1 MGKVAMMSKT
11 NKTAEEVNE
20 MNQSEEVETIVEPT
34 DGDKTE
40 TLDSVEE
47 ASVTDEAALENE
59 ALRKEIETLKNDYF
73 KMLADTENLKKRLQR
88 EHDQLRKYRIQ
99 GFAADVLPVL
109 DNLERALKQD
119 TTDEALRDGV
129 QMIYDQLM
137 ASLKAEGVEPIIA
150 LDQPFD
156 PNIHQAMMTEEKE
169 GVQPNIVIEEFQKGY
184 MLKDRILR
192 ASLVKVSQ

>member
-1 MGKVAMMSKT
+1 MMSKT
-11 NKTAEEVNE
+11 NKTAEEFNE
-20 MNQSEEVETIVEPT
+20 EVQLEQEVEATDSEELETSNSEN
-34 DGDKTE
+34 
-40 TLDSVEE
+40 E
-47 ASVTDEAALENE
+47 ASETDEAIDENE

-109 DNLERALKQD
+109 DNLERALKQE
-119 TTDEALRDGV
+119 TTDEALREGV

-137 ASLKAEGVEPIIA
+137 ASLKAEGVEPINA
-150 LDQPFD
+150 LNQPFD

-169 GVQPNIVIEEFQKGY
+169 GVESNIVIEEFQKGY

-192 ASLVKVSQ
+192 ASLVKVSL

>member
-1 MGKVAMMSKT
+1 MMSKT
-11 NKTAEEVNE
+11 NKTAEEFNE
-20 MNQSEEVETIVEPT
+20 EVQLEQEVEATDSEELETSNSEN
-34 DGDKTE
+34 
-40 TLDSVEE
+40 E
-47 ASVTDEAALENE
+47 ASETDEAIDENE

-109 DNLERALKQD
+109 DNLERALKQE
-119 TTDEALRDGV
+119 TTDEALREGV

-137 ASLKAEGVEPIIA
+137 ASLKAEGVEPINA
-150 LDQPFD
+150 LNQPFD

-169 GVQPNIVIEEFQKGY
+169 GVESNIVIEEFQKGY

>member
-1 MGKVAMMSKT
+1 MSKT
-11 NKTAEEVNE
+11 NKTAEEFNE
-20 MNQSEEVETIVEPT
+20 EVQLEQEVEATDSEELETSNSEN
-34 DGDKTE
+34 
-40 TLDSVEE
+40 E
-47 ASVTDEAALENE
+47 ASETDEAIDENE

-109 DNLERALKQD
+109 DNLERALKQE
-119 TTDEALRDGV
+119 TTDEALREGV

-137 ASLKAEGVEPIIA
+137 ASLKAEGVEPINA
-150 LDQPFD
+150 LNQPFD

-169 GVQPNIVIEEFQKGY
+169 GVESNIVIEEFQKGY

-192 ASLVKVSQ
+192 ASLVKVSL

>member
-1 MGKVAMMSKT
+1 MMSKM
-11 NKTAEEVNE
+11 NKTAEEFNE
-20 MNQSEEVETIVEPT
+20 EVQLEQEVEATDSEELETSNSEN
-34 DGDKTE
+34 
-40 TLDSVEE
+40 E
-47 ASVTDEAALENE
+47 ASETDEAIDENE

-109 DNLERALKQD
+109 DNLERALKQE
-119 TTDEALRDGV
+119 TTDEALREGV

-137 ASLKAEGVEPIIA
+137 ASLKAEGVEPINA
-150 LDQPFD
+150 LNQPFD

-169 GVQPNIVIEEFQKGY
+169 GVESNIVIEEFQKGY

>member
-1 MGKVAMMSKT
+1 MMSKT
-11 NKTAEEVNE
+11 NKTAEELHEEVQDETVLESTN
-20 MNQSEEVETIVEPT
+20 SEEIETS
-34 DGDKTE
+34 
-40 TLDSVEE
+40 DSVNDTSEN
-47 ASVTDEAALENE
+47 DEAIDENE

-109 DNLERALKQD
+109 DNLERALKQE

-137 ASLKAEGVEPIIA
+137 ASLKAEGVEPINA
-150 LDQPFD
+150 LNQPFD

-169 GVQPNIVIEEFQKGY
+169 GVESNIVIEEFQKGY

>member
-1 MGKVAMMSKT
+1 MMSKT
-11 NKTAEEVNE
+11 NKTAEEFNE
-20 MNQSEEVETIVEPT
+20 EVQLEQEVEATDSEELETSNSEN
-34 DGDKTE
+34 
-40 TLDSVEE
+40 E
-47 ASVTDEAALENE
+47 ASETDEAIDENE

-73 KMLADTENLKKRLQR
+73 KMLADTKNLKKRLQR

-109 DNLERALKQD
+109 DNLERALKQE
-119 TTDEALRDGV
+119 TTDEALREGV

-137 ASLKAEGVEPIIA
+137 ASLKAEGVEPINA
-150 LDQPFD
+150 LNQPFD

-169 GVQPNIVIEEFQKGY
+169 GVESNIVIEEFQKGY

>member
-11 NKTAEEVNE
+11 NKTAEELHEEVQDETVLESTN
-20 MNQSEEVETIVEPT
+20 SEEIETS
-34 DGDKTE
+34 
-40 TLDSVEE
+40 DSVNDTSEN
-47 ASVTDEAALENE
+47 DEAIDENE

-109 DNLERALKQD
+109 DNLERALKQE

-137 ASLKAEGVEPIIA
+137 ASLKAEGVEPINA
-150 LDQPFD
+150 LNQPFD

-169 GVQPNIVIEEFQKGY
+169 GVESNIVIEEFQKGY

>member
-11 NKTAEEVNE
+11 NKTAEEFNE
-20 MNQSEEVETIVEPT
+20 EVQLEQEVEATDSEELETSNSEN
-34 DGDKTE
+34 
-40 TLDSVEE
+40 E
-47 ASVTDEAALENE
+47 ASETDEAIDENE

-109 DNLERALKQD
+109 DNLERALKQE
-119 TTDEALRDGV
+119 TTDEALREGV

-137 ASLKAEGVEPIIA
+137 ASLKAEGVEPINA
-150 LDQPFD
+150 LNQPFD

-169 GVQPNIVIEEFQKGY
+169 GVESNIVIEEFQKGY

>member
-1 MGKVAMMSKT
+1 MMSKT
-11 NKTAEEVNE
+11 NKTAEEFNE
-20 MNQSEEVETIVEPT
+20 EVQLEQEIEATDSEELETSNSEN
-34 DGDKTE
+34 
-40 TLDSVEE
+40 E
-47 ASVTDEAALENE
+47 ASETDEAIDENE

-109 DNLERALKQD
+109 DNLERALKQE
-119 TTDEALRDGV
+119 TTDEALREGV

-137 ASLKAEGVEPIIA
+137 ASLKAEGVEPINA
-150 LDQPFD
+150 LNQPFD
-156 PNIHQAMMTEEKE
+156 PNIHQAMVTEEKE
-169 GVQPNIVIEEFQKGY
+169 GVESNIVIEEFQKGY

>member
-1 MGKVAMMSKT
+1 MMSKT
-11 NKTAEEVNE
+11 NKTAEEFNE
-20 MNQSEEVETIVEPT
+20 EVQLEQEVEATDSEELETSNSEN
-34 DGDKTE
+34 
-40 TLDSVEE
+40 E
-47 ASVTDEAALENE
+47 ASETDEAIDENE

-109 DNLERALKQD
+109 DNLERALKQE
-119 TTDEALRDGV
+119 TTDEALREGV

-137 ASLKAEGVEPIIA
+137 ASLKVEGVEPINA
-150 LDQPFD
+150 LNQPFD

-169 GVQPNIVIEEFQKGY
+169 GVESNIVIEEFQKGY

>member
-1 MGKVAMMSKT
+1 MGKVAMMSKM
-11 NKTAEEVNE
+11 NKTAEEFNE
-20 MNQSEEVETIVEPT
+20 EVQLEQEVEATDSEELETSNSEN
-34 DGDKTE
+34 
-40 TLDSVEE
+40 E
-47 ASVTDEAALENE
+47 ASETDEAIDENE

-109 DNLERALKQD
+109 DNLERALKQE
-119 TTDEALRDGV
+119 TTDEALREGV

-137 ASLKAEGVEPIIA
+137 ASLKAEGVEPINA
-150 LDQPFD
+150 LNQPFD

-169 GVQPNIVIEEFQKGY
+169 GVESNIVIEEFQKGY

-192 ASLVKVSQ
+192 ASLVKVSL

>member
-1 MGKVAMMSKT
+1 MMSKM
-11 NKTAEEVNE
+11 NKTAEEFNE
-20 MNQSEEVETIVEPT
+20 EVQLEQEVEATDSEELETSNSENQ
-34 DGDKTE
+34 
-40 TLDSVEE
+40 
-47 ASVTDEAALENE
+47 ASETDEAIDENE

-109 DNLERALKQD
+109 DNLERALKQE
-119 TTDEALRDGV
+119 TTDEALREGV

-137 ASLKAEGVEPIIA
+137 ASLKAEGVEPINA
-150 LDQPFD
+150 LNQPFD

-169 GVQPNIVIEEFQKGY
+169 GVESNIVIEEFQKGY

-192 ASLVKVSQ
+192 ASLVKVSL

>member
-1 MGKVAMMSKT
+1 MMSKT
-11 NKTAEEVNE
+11 NKTAEEFNE
-20 MNQSEEVETIVEPT
+20 EVQLEQEVEATDSEELETSNSEN
-34 DGDKTE
+34 
-40 TLDSVEE
+40 E
-47 ASVTDEAALENE
+47 ASETDEAIDENE
-59 ALRKEIETLKNDYF
+59 ALRKELETLKNDYF

-109 DNLERALKQD
+109 DNLERALKQE
-119 TTDEALRDGV
+119 TTDEALREGV

-137 ASLKAEGVEPIIA
+137 ASLKAEGVEPINA
-150 LDQPFD
+150 LNQPFD

-169 GVQPNIVIEEFQKGY
+169 GVESNIVIEEFQKGY

>member
-1 MGKVAMMSKT
+1 MMSKT
-11 NKTAEEVNE
+11 NKTAEEFNE
-20 MNQSEEVETIVEPT
+20 EVQLEQEIEATDSEELETSNSEN
-34 DGDKTE
+34 
-40 TLDSVEE
+40 E
-47 ASVTDEAALENE
+47 ASETDEAIDENE

-109 DNLERALKQD
+109 DNLERALKQE
-119 TTDEALRDGV
+119 TTDEALREGV

-137 ASLKAEGVEPIIA
+137 ASLKAEGVEPINA
-150 LDQPFD
+150 LNQPFD

-169 GVQPNIVIEEFQKGY
+169 GVESNIVIEEFQKGY

>member
-1 MGKVAMMSKT
+1 MMSKT
-11 NKTAEEVNE
+11 NKTAEEFNE
-20 MNQSEEVETIVEPT
+20 EVQLEQEVEATDSEELETSNSEN
-34 DGDKTE
+34 
-40 TLDSVEE
+40 E
-47 ASVTDEAALENE
+47 ASETDEAIDENE

-109 DNLERALKQD
+109 DNLERALKQE
-119 TTDEALRDGV
+119 TTDEALREGV

-137 ASLKAEGVEPIIA
+137 ASLKAEGVEPINA
-150 LDQPFD
+150 LNQPFD
-156 PNIHQAMMTEEKE
+156 PSIHQAMMTEEKE
-169 GVQPNIVIEEFQKGY
+169 GVESNIVIEEFQKGY

>member
-1 MGKVAMMSKT
+1 MMSKM
-11 NKTAEEVNE
+11 NKTAEEFNE
-20 MNQSEEVETIVEPT
+20 EVQLEQEVEATDSEELETSNSEN
-34 DGDKTE
+34 
-40 TLDSVEE
+40 E
-47 ASVTDEAALENE
+47 ASETDEAIDENE

-109 DNLERALKQD
+109 DNLERALKQE
-119 TTDEALRDGV
+119 TTDEALREGV

-137 ASLKAEGVEPIIA
+137 ASLKAEGVEPINA
-150 LDQPFD
+150 LNQPFD

-169 GVQPNIVIEEFQKGY
+169 GVESNIVIEEFQKGY

-192 ASLVKVSQ
+192 ASLVKVSL